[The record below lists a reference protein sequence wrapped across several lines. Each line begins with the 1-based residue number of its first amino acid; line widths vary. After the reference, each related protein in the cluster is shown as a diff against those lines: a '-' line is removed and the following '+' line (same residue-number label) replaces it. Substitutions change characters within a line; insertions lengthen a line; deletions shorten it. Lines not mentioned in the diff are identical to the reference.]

1 MILNSAKHINVLSL
15 KSLQNKVCM
24 PSSNVELADLF
35 CLFEKQ
41 LKIKLLRILMK
52 SCRSLYEFL
61 DPL

>member
-35 CLFEKQ
+35 QKQ